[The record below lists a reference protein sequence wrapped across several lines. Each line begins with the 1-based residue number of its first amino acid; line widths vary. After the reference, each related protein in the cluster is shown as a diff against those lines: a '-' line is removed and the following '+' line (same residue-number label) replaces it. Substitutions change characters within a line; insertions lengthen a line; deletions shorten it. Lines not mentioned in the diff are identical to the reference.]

1 MKLANEDLEP
11 GIYGGS
17 VTALKG
23 LGRMFYVI
31 DPDETSYKTTQQV
44 PNFIQQVR
52 SVISIDMCISLSEGI
67 LFSKYANISLARG
80 KIFLFACYFVSDLM
94 FGCMSLEID
103 P

>member
-67 LFSKYANISLARG
+67 LFSNRNCCFRSMQILAWHG
-80 KIFLFACYFVSDLM
+80 EKSSFLPVILFR
-94 FGCMSLEID
+94 I
-103 P
+103 